1 MVKQR
6 SFAPNLVNTETNVLP
21 FKPFAIHP
29 DSTCTEHSFPQIF
42 GLFML
47 ETMNFKI
54 YPEGIRQCFSK
65 YGPLPVIS
73 TLTMKLEMQS
83 LRFHTRSNK
92 SRTLGLNPSNG
103 IYKKCK
109 LLE

>member
-6 SFAPNLVNTETNVLP
+6 RFAPNLVNAETNVLP
-21 FKPFAIHP
+21 FKPLTIHP
-29 DSTCTEHSFPQIF
+29 YSTCIEHNFLQIF

-54 YPEGIRQCFSK
+54 YLEGIRQCFSK

-73 TLTMKLEMQS
+73 TLPMKLEMQS
-83 LRFHTRSNK
+83 L
-92 SRTLGLNPSNG
+92 LGSIEDQIN
-103 IYKKCK
+103 
-109 LLE
+109 LELWG